1 MKKISKIVIILITI
15 YILIISLIIRC
26 NIVEASGHMT
36 ITDIEIQEK
45 AKKAKKEQTN
55 KNTENNKIEYKTDD
69 MIKFI
74 DTLQTDI
81 YSVTD
86 ITKQTTLQ
94 GYVDSLREANQL
106 AINSSQTTV
115 KIDKTTIDG
124 LEREI
129 QGTNIKLSIK
139 GKEITNSSQANNLT
153 TSTTNQSQSGAT
165 SNTGTDSGSS

>member
-1 MKKISKIVIILITI
+1 MC
-15 YILIISLIIRC
+15 IRD
-26 NIVEASGHMT
+26 S
-36 ITDIEIQEK
+36 
-45 AKKAKKEQTN
+45 
-55 KNTENNKIEYKTDD
+55 
-69 MIKFI
+69 
-74 DTLQTDI
+74 
-81 YSVTD
+81 SVTD

-129 QGTNIKLSIK
+129 QGTNVKLSIK

-165 SNTGTDSGSS
+165 SNTGTDSGSSGNLSLIHI